1 MKKILFALMLVPA
14 FASAIDLDDEGTWKL
29 TGFYNL
35 TGAKVMSG
43 SAQGSSAPWTYQ
55 KYNCPCTI
63 QNWEYTGVYEK
74 SKGWQFDQ
82 ESLVGLQLK
91 KEFSQTLSAT
101 VQVVARSQNPNQG
114 SKPTVDWAYL
124 TWQPSADSN
133 WTFQAGRFR
142 IPLYYYSDY
151 LYIGYAYPWVRPA
164 PDVYGWPVYSYNGAN
179 VSYRTQLGDSDW
191 ATTVSVWTGNYTQGR
206 DPYYSNIYNNSAPT
220 SDAWKGILGGSI
232 SVNNGIFDVRAMLM
246 HHKETEII
254 NDPVL
259 GQSTPVNDA
268 STTIMGLSANMDYK
282 SWLIKTEIDHFSQVD
297 QTQGLNNVYKYA
309 LVGVGYNYKGFT
321 PMYTYSRYRTV
332 AQPIEGRDTQIFSLR
347 WDVRKNMALKIQYD
361 VSKDKST
368 YPYPFFGD
376 NKLLSIA
383 VQGVF

>member
-1 MKKILFALMLVPA
+1 
-14 FASAIDLDDEGTWKL
+14 
-29 TGFYNL
+29 
-35 TGAKVMSG
+35 
-43 SAQGSSAPWTYQ
+43 
-55 KYNCPCTI
+55 
-63 QNWEYTGVYEK
+63 
-74 SKGWQFDQ
+74 
-82 ESLVGLQLK
+82 
-91 KEFSQTLSAT
+91 
-101 VQVVARSQNPNQG
+101 
-114 SKPTVDWAYL
+114 L